1 MFYEDGVIINDRYS
15 VVIIYLISAII
26 YYVLVAC

>member
-26 YYVLVAC
+26 HYVLVAC

>member
-15 VVIIYLISAII
+15 AVIIYLISAII
-26 YYVLVAC
+26 HYVLVAC